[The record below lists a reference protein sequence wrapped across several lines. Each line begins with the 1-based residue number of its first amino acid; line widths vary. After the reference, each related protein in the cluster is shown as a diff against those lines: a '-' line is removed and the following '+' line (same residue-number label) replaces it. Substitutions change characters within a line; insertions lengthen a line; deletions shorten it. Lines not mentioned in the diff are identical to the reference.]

1 MTTAA
6 IFDLDGTLCSD
17 PTWKGLAR
25 YVKLH
30 RRNRRMHYAFMAT
43 HMPLFLLHK
52 LKLMDAG
59 RARAIWA
66 GHMAWML
73 RGMSLEEGGCVFEW
87 IADEHLMPSQKP
99 DIVALLR
106 EHKARG
112 ERVILL
118 SGSFQPLLDIMA
130 ARLGA
135 GVALGTQVERR
146 NGRYTGR
153 SLPPVCQG
161 QGKALRLRAYLAK
174 EGRDVDLSASSAYA
188 DSWFDQPVLDLVGR
202 PVAVHPDE
210 ELAALATQRGWE
222 VKR

>member
-6 IFDLDGTLCSD
+6 IFDLNGTLCTN
-17 PTWKGLAR
+17 PTWKGLGR

-30 RRNRRMHYAFMAT
+30 RHNRRMHYAFMAT
-43 HMPLFLLHK
+43 HMPLYFLHR
-52 LKLMDAG
+52 LKLVDKE
-59 RARAIWA
+59 WA
-66 GHMAWML
+66 QAVWADHTAWIL
-73 RGMSLEEGGCVFEW
+73 RGMNLEQGQHIFNW
-87 IADEHLMPSQKP
+87 IADEHLLPSSKP

-118 SGSFQPLLDIMA
+118 SGTFQPLLDIIA

-135 GVALGTQVERR
+135 DVALGTRIERQ

-153 SLPPVCQG
+153 SLLPVCYG
-161 QGKALRLRAYLAK
+161 QGKALRLRAYLAE

-188 DSWFDQPVLDLVGR
+188 DGMFDLPVLDMVGR

-210 ELAALATQRGWE
+210 ELAALAAQRGWE
-222 VKR
+222 VKT